1 MGPGRRAASSVP
13 VVRRTGRRASS
24 RALSTTRLTDRREPA
39 GERSKRGVL
48 EGVRAGGSD
57 LRTGRGPGSA
67 GARRGKRDRGQRG
80 QQPLRYTASQAK
92 RASASAATSLHL
104 WRRPTKAR
112 RERDRDEPV
121 ELCAR
126 VGRPPRAT
134 RNPRPAPAPPAPGG
148 PRSARFCRLTGRH
161 AKTHATAPHTR
172 LRRGITTLTI
182 PCLDAR
188 YSTRDST
195 FSHSRERSQ
204 SQ

>member
-104 WRRPTKAR
+104 WR
-112 RERDRDEPV
+112 
-121 ELCAR
+121 
-126 VGRPPRAT
+126 
-134 RNPRPAPAPPAPGG
+134 PG
-148 PRSARFCRLTGRH
+148 RFCRLTGRH
-161 AKTHATAPHTR
+161 AKTHARAPR
-172 LRRGITTLTI
+172 LRFISGAVRQRRGRGESRAGKKPAWSYAPVWEDRTRNPPRPRPGRPLA
-182 PCLDAR
+182 AR
-188 YSTRDST
+188 RG
-195 FSHSRERSQ
+195 FAV
-204 SQ
+204 

>member
-1 MGPGRRAASSVP
+1 VGPGRRAASSVP

-112 RERDRDEPV
+112 RERDREA
-121 ELCAR
+121 CGAM
-126 VGRPPRAT
+126 RPCGKTARAT
-134 RNPRPAPAPPAPGG
+134 RYPRPAPPPPAPGG

-182 PCLDAR
+182 QCLDAR

>member
-39 GERSKRGVL
+39 GERSKRGV
-48 EGVRAGGSD
+48 RAGGSD

-67 GARRGKRDRGQRG
+67 GARRGKRDRGRRG

-112 RERDRDEPV
+112 RARAGKRSREACGAMRPCGKTAREPV
-121 ELCAR
+121 
-126 VGRPPRAT
+126 
-134 RNPRPAPAPPAPGG
+134 PAPPPPAPGA
-148 PRSARFCRLTGRH
+148 RSARFCRLTGRH

-182 PCLDAR
+182 QCLDAR

>member
-67 GARRGKRDRGQRG
+67 GARRGKRERGQRG
-80 QQPLRYTASQAK
+80 YSRYSVSQAK

-112 RERDRDEPV
+112 ARRVASGEEACV

-126 VGRPPRAT
+126 VGRPHAEPSAPPPRA
-134 RNPRPAPAPPAPGG
+134 PAG
-148 PRSARFCRLTGRH
+148 RSARFCRLTGRH

-172 LRRGITTLTI
+172 LRRGITTLTNQ
-182 PCLDAR
+182 CLDAR

>member
-1 MGPGRRAASSVP
+1 VGPGRRAASSVP

-112 RERDRDEPV
+112 ARRVASGEEACV

-126 VGRPPRAT
+126 VGRPHAEPSAPPPRA
-134 RNPRPAPAPPAPGG
+134 PAG
-148 PRSARFCRLTGRH
+148 RSARFCRLTGRH

-172 LRRGITTLTI
+172 LRRGITTLTNQ
-182 PCLDAR
+182 CLDAR

>member
-112 RERDRDEPV
+112 ARRVASGEEACV

-126 VGRPPRAT
+126 VGRPHAEPSAPPPRA
-134 RNPRPAPAPPAPGG
+134 PAG
-148 PRSARFCRLTGRH
+148 RSARFCRLTGRH

-172 LRRGITTLTI
+172 LRRGITTLTNQ
-182 PCLDAR
+182 CLDAR

>member
-1 MGPGRRAASSVP
+1 VGPGRRAASSVP

-80 QQPLRYTASQAK
+80 QQPLRFTASQAK

-112 RERDRDEPV
+112 ARRVASGEEACV

-126 VGRPPRAT
+126 VGRPHAEPSAPPPRA
-134 RNPRPAPAPPAPGG
+134 PAG
-148 PRSARFCRLTGRH
+148 RSARFCRLTGRH

-172 LRRGITTLTI
+172 LRRGITTLTNQ
-182 PCLDAR
+182 CLDAR

>member
-1 MGPGRRAASSVP
+1 VGPGRRAASSVP

-24 RALSTTRLTDRREPA
+24 RALSTTRHTDRREPA

-67 GARRGKRDRGQRG
+67 GARRGTRDRGQRG

-112 RERDRDEPV
+112 RERDRHREACGAMRP
-121 ELCAR
+121 CGKTAR
-126 VGRPPRAT
+126 GTLVPR
-134 RNPRPAPAPPAPGG
+134 PRPAPGRPALGAVLPFNRTTCENSRDRT
-148 PRSARFCRLTGRH
+148 PH
-161 AKTHATAPHTR
+161 ASPTRYYDTHDSM
-172 LRRGITTLTI
+172 LRRTI
-182 PCLDAR
+182 Q
-188 YSTRDST
+188 YTR
-195 FSHSRERSQ
+195 
-204 SQ
+204 

>member
-1 MGPGRRAASSVP
+1 MWGRDGALRRPSRWYVGRDVERRVERSLRRGSPIGESPPESGVREESSKESVP
-13 VVRRTGRRASS
+13 EVRTCGRDGDPARLARGGASETG
-24 RALSTTRLTDRREPA
+24 D
-39 GERSKRGVL
+39 
-48 EGVRAGGSD
+48 
-57 LRTGRGPGSA
+57 
-67 GARRGKRDRGQRG
+67 RG

-112 RERDRDEPV
+112 ARRVASGEEACV

-126 VGRPPRAT
+126 VGRPHAEPSAPPPRA
-134 RNPRPAPAPPAPGG
+134 PAG
-148 PRSARFCRLTGRH
+148 RSARFCRLTGRH

-172 LRRGITTLTI
+172 LRRGITTLTNQ
-182 PCLDAR
+182 CLDAR

>member
-1 MGPGRRAASSVP
+1 VWGRDGARRRPSRWYVGRDVERRVERSLRRGSPIGESPPESGVREESSKESVP
-13 VVRRTGRRASS
+13 
-24 RALSTTRLTDRREPA
+24 
-39 GERSKRGVL
+39 
-48 EGVRAGGSD
+48 D

-112 RERDRDEPV
+112 RERDREA
-121 ELCAR
+121 CGAM
-126 VGRPPRAT
+126 RPCGKTARAT
-134 RNPRPAPAPPAPGG
+134 RNPRPAPPPPAPGG
-148 PRSARFCRLTGRH
+148 PRSARFCRLTGLH

>member
-1 MGPGRRAASSVP
+1 VGPGRRAASSVP

-112 RERDRDEPV
+112 RERERGRRARPQPGGAMRTRWEDRTGGTHS
-121 ELCAR
+121 R
-126 VGRPPRAT
+126 
-134 RNPRPAPAPPAPGG
+134 APAPPAPGG
-148 PRSARFCRLTGRH
+148 PLGAVLPFNRTTCENSRDRTPH
-161 AKTHATAPHTR
+161 ASPTRYYDTHDSM
-172 LRRGITTLTI
+172 LRRTI
-182 PCLDAR
+182 Q
-188 YSTRDST
+188 YTR
-195 FSHSRERSQ
+195 
-204 SQ
+204 